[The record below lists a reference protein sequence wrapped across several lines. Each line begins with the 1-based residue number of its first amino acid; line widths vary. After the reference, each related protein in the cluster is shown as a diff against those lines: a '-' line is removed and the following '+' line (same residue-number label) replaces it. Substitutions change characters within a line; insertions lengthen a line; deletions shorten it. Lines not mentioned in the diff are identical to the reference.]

1 MNGLE
6 HQTYWEIIIHPSH
19 FLEQFTDFI
28 IEKTSCA
35 IEHLDISPTL
45 NLSASNPFAISY
57 DEDSWQSFNDFSISQ
72 AKALSQ
78 NNSDNAQPTQIII
91 RLVDDFDISSL
102 LQSLQNYAL
111 DLSAIFEKSVSF
123 CYHIEKK
130 ANCDWIKAYQDSIQP
145 ISSGIFYI
153 RPSWYESQYED
164 EDSKSPQTK
173 HEIIINPALAFGS
186 GHHASTAMCLE
197 FLSQLDL
204 HNKTLLDVGCGSGI
218 LSIAAHKLGAKVYAC
233 DTDESAVLE
242 THKNAKLNNAT
253 LCDVWQGSIAQAPQ
267 DSPATYDVI
276 TANIIAFVVKLLH
289 NDFKAKL
296 AKNGVLIL
304 SGILDE
310 YKFDIM
316 QTFSDFKVLESRCQ
330 DEWVAL
336 KLTLE

>member
-6 HQTYWEIIIHPSH
+6 NQTYWEIIIHPSH

-28 IEKTSCA
+28 IDKTSCA

-45 NLSASNPFAISY
+45 DSSTSNPFAISY
-57 DEDSWQSFNDFSISQ
+57 DEDSWKSVGDFSISQ

-78 NNSDNAQPTQIII
+78 SDSNAQSTQIII
-91 RLVDDFDISSL
+91 RLTEDFNTSSL

-111 DLSAIFEKSVSF
+111 DLSAIFEKSVGF

-153 RPSWYESQYED
+153 RPSWHLALDKSK
-164 EDSKSPQTK
+164 DSKSPQTK

-204 HNKTLLDVGCGSGI
+204 QNKTLLDVGCGSGI

-233 DTDESAVLE
+233 DTDENALLE
-242 THKNAKLNNAT
+242 THKNAKLNDTN

-267 DSPATYDVI
+267 DSPVTYDVI

-336 KLTLE
+336 KLAL